1 MSTVII
7 GAGDDARARIQALE
21 TSSVTAKAGDDAWRT
36 AAENLLK
43 QFNADADELLS

>member
-7 GAGDDARARIQALE
+7 GGGDDARARIQSLE
-21 TSSVTAKAGDDAWRT
+21 TLSLAKAGDPAWCE

-43 QFNADADELLS
+43 QFNADADELLAE